1 MLVVFILPNKNKFLR
16 RGIYMKKF
24 LSALI
29 VLTMVLAPTRTNICG
44 AESSIPLV
52 VLKED
57 KQKGTDS
64 KEAVKQVKTK
74 TIYAEKVLSKVSDAM
89 RSFKEVVKEHCKEIA
104 LGVAST
110 ASAGLLTWNGYNL
123 VKNPDKV
130 KEILADSTLSVKAK
144 IQAIAKVMSCGVKET
159 ETEEQKVEKTKTEKQ
174 TETQDNIECQKDT
187 KKQTD
192 QENQDSQGGTSV
204 LADVKSVKKAKK
216 NSNNAKTIT
225 LNAKNNEKY
234 STINETL
241 ARVVEAKEKLDLDEV
256 ENINKTSIMNNL
268 DEQCKVINTMGSIV
282 DCGLFGVDTCC
293 EYTDANGTIK
303 SEVLVKG
310 SPVKEYTIIAVVS
323 LVGVCFFIAGC
334 YIMNF

>member
-1 MLVVFILPNKNKFLR
+1 
-16 RGIYMKKF
+16 MKKF

-89 RSFKEVVKEHCKEIA
+89 RSFKEVVKEHCKEIG

-192 QENQDSQGGTSV
+192 QENQDYQGGTSV
-204 LADVKSVKKAKK
+204 LADIKSVKKAKK

-225 LNAKNNEKY
+225 LNAQKNDEKY
-234 STINETL
+234 STINEAL
-241 ARVVEAKEKLDLDEV
+241 ARIVEAKEKLNEFEISL
-256 ENINKTSIMNNL
+256 TNNL
-268 DEQCKVINTMGSIV
+268 AEQCKVINTMGSIV
-282 DCGLFGVDTCC
+282 GCGLFGVDTCC
-293 EYTDANGTIK
+293 EYTDANGTII
-303 SEVLVKG
+303 SEVLIKG
-310 SPVKEYTIIAVVS
+310 DPVKIYTFISVASACVAIA
-323 LVGVCFFIAGC
+323 AGILSC
-334 YIMNF
+334 LIKHFNEQRKSRLIQETLFG

>member
-1 MLVVFILPNKNKFLR
+1 
-16 RGIYMKKF
+16 MKKF

-29 VLTMVLAPTRTNICG
+29 VLAMVLAPTGNNICD
-44 AESSIPLV
+44 AESPIPLV

-57 KQKGTDS
+57 KQKETDS
-64 KEAVKQVKTK
+64 KEAVKQVETK
-74 TIYAEKVLSKVSDAM
+74 TIYVEKVLSKVSDAM
-89 RSFKEVVKEHCKEIA
+89 KSFKEVVKEHCKEIT

-110 ASAGLLTWNGYNL
+110 AGYNL
-123 VKNPDKV
+123 VKNSDKV
-130 KEILADSTLSVKAK
+130 KEILVDTKLSVGNK
-144 IQAIAKVMSCGVKET
+144 IKDIAKVMFCGVKEPK
-159 ETEEQKVEKTKTEKQ
+159 TEEQKVEKSTEVQDSAKEQ
-174 TETQDNIECQKDT
+174 NKKVQENLGSQDNAE
-187 KKQTD
+187 
-192 QENQDSQGGTSV
+192 V
-204 LADVKSVKKAKK
+204 LAAKEAEQ
-216 NSNNAKTIT
+216 N
-225 LNAKNNEKY
+225 LNAQY
-234 STINETL
+234 NETSFNKTH
-241 ARVVEAKEKLDLDEV
+241 ARVVEATEKLDKV

>member
-1 MLVVFILPNKNKFLR
+1 
-16 RGIYMKKF
+16 MKKF

-29 VLTMVLAPTRTNICG
+29 VLAMVLAPIGNNICD
-44 AESSIPLV
+44 AESPIPLV

-57 KQKGTDS
+57 KQKETDS
-64 KEAVKQVKTK
+64 KEAVKQVETK
-74 TIYAEKVLSKVSDAM
+74 TIYVEKVLSKVSDAM
-89 RSFKEVVKEHCKEIA
+89 KSFKEVVKEHCKEIT

-110 ASAGLLTWNGYNL
+110 AGYNL
-123 VKNPDKV
+123 VKNSDKV
-130 KEILADSTLSVKAK
+130 KEILVDTKLSVGNK
-144 IQAIAKVMSCGVKET
+144 IKDIAKVMFCGVKET
-159 ETEEQKVEKTKTEKQ
+159 ETEEQKVEKTKTEKP